1 MIVLSASDLTKTY
14 GTDVIIK
21 GADFHI
27 NGGDRVGLVGRNG
40 AGKTTLLN
48 MLTGEL
54 RPDGGRIYMP
64 AGLRMGYLRQR
75 DNFGGD
81 MTVMEAVESIFEP
94 LRRLEEQIASAA
106 DMVAQTPEDRAL
118 LLRLDS
124 LQQEYEM
131 RGGYT
136 YKSEMTGILSSM
148 AFGPEYYDKKIETLS
163 GGERTRLALA
173 ALLLEKP
180 DLLILD
186 EPTNHLDIGM
196 LKWLE
201 QYLSSYRGSMIIVSH
216 DRYFLNRTVNR
227 IFEIEHHR
235 LRTYD
240 GNYDEYLEKKRQQ
253 SEAEMRAYE
262 NQQREI
268 SRQEAM
274 IRAMKE
280 RGTEHLAKRARS
292 REKRLD
298 MIERI
303 EKPKSAEDSMKIRFE
318 QDFQSGS
325 DVIMAED
332 LSKSFGEGKN
342 RRKLFDHVSLDIKR
356 GEKICI
362 VGQNGIGKTTLLKII
377 MNEIRPDSG
386 RIRAGHNV
394 TFGYYDQGQ
403 MLLDPSNTVLEEM
416 KNTYRLYTDTKM
428 RSILGRFLFKGD
440 DVFLKVRDLS
450 GGEKARLSLLK
461 MMLGGA
467 NTLILDEPTNHMDIE
482 SKEVFEEA
490 LAEFPGTA
498 VIVSHDRYFLQKI
511 PDRILELTPD
521 GMVEYLG
528 KYDYYM
534 EKKDRIESGKKYL
547 ESMASSEKQEGGA
560 GENDRERALSPEE
573 QRRLNKER
581 EAEER
586 RRTRRRE
593 ALEEE
598 LAGIEEE
605 IAGLSERISRP
616 ENAADYKLLSEL
628 SEQLTEAKARSEEL
642 MEEWLALD

>member
-1 MIVLSASDLTKTY
+1 MIVLSASDMTKTY

-148 AFGPEYYDKKIETLS
+148 AFSPEYYDKKIETLS

-377 MNEIRPDSG
+377 MNELRPDSG

-560 GENDRERALSPEE
+560 GENDREKALSPEE

>member
-201 QYLSSYRGSMIIVSH
+201 QYLSSYRLYRNSSVCFP
-216 DRYFLNRTVNR
+216 RQ
-227 IFEIEHHR
+227 IF
-235 LRTYD
+235 
-240 GNYDEYLEKKRQQ
+240 
-253 SEAEMRAYE
+253 S
-262 NQQREI
+262 
-268 SRQEAM
+268 
-274 IRAMKE
+274 
-280 RGTEHLAKRARS
+280 
-292 REKRLD
+292 
-298 MIERI
+298 
-303 EKPKSAEDSMKIRFE
+303 E
-318 QDFQSGS
+318 QD
-325 DVIMAED
+325 
-332 LSKSFGEGKN
+332 GKP
-342 RRKLFDHVSLDIKR
+342 HI
-356 GEKICI
+356 
-362 VGQNGIGKTTLLKII
+362 
-377 MNEIRPDSG
+377 
-386 RIRAGHNV
+386 
-394 TFGYYDQGQ
+394 
-403 MLLDPSNTVLEEM
+403 
-416 KNTYRLYTDTKM
+416 
-428 RSILGRFLFKGD
+428 
-440 DVFLKVRDLS
+440 
-450 GGEKARLSLLK
+450 
-461 MMLGGA
+461 
-467 NTLILDEPTNHMDIE
+467 
-482 SKEVFEEA
+482 
-490 LAEFPGTA
+490 
-498 VIVSHDRYFLQKI
+498 
-511 PDRILELTPD
+511 
-521 GMVEYLG
+521 
-528 KYDYYM
+528 
-534 EKKDRIESGKKYL
+534 
-547 ESMASSEKQEGGA
+547 
-560 GENDRERALSPEE
+560 
-573 QRRLNKER
+573 
-581 EAEER
+581 
-586 RRTRRRE
+586 
-593 ALEEE
+593 
-598 LAGIEEE
+598 
-605 IAGLSERISRP
+605 
-616 ENAADYKLLSEL
+616 
-628 SEQLTEAKARSEEL
+628 
-642 MEEWLALD
+642 

>member
-201 QYLSSYRGSMIIVSH
+201 QYLSSYRGCMIIVSH

>member
-148 AFGPEYYDKKIETLS
+148 AFGPEYYDKKIGTLS

-450 GGEKARLSLLK
+450 GGEKARLTLLK

-547 ESMASSEKQEGGA
+547 ESMASSEKQEGA
-560 GENDRERALSPEE
+560 GENDREKALSPEE

>member
-106 DMVAQTPEDRAL
+106 DMAAQTPEDRAL

-148 AFGPEYYDKKIETLS
+148 AFSPEYYDKKIETLS

-377 MNEIRPDSG
+377 MNELRPDSG

-560 GENDRERALSPEE
+560 GENDREKALSPEE

>member
-148 AFGPEYYDKKIETLS
+148 AFGPEYYDKKIGTLS

-240 GNYDEYLEKKRQQ
+240 GNYDEYLEKKQQQ

-268 SRQEAM
+268 SRQEDM

-440 DVFLKVRDLS
+440 EVFLKVRDLS

-560 GENDRERALSPEE
+560 GENDREKVLSPEE
-573 QRRLNKER
+573 QRRLNKEK

>member
-1 MIVLSASDLTKTY
+1 M
-14 GTDVIIK
+14 
-21 GADFHI
+21 
-27 NGGDRVGLVGRNG
+27 GLVGRNG

-148 AFGPEYYDKKIETLS
+148 AFGPEYYDKKIGTLS

-560 GENDRERALSPEE
+560 GENDRKKALSPEE

>member
-106 DMVAQTPEDRAL
+106 DMAAQTPEDRAL

-148 AFGPEYYDKKIETLS
+148 AFSPEYYDKKIETLS

-560 GENDRERALSPEE
+560 GENDREKALSPEE

-593 ALEEE
+593 VLEEE

>member
-1 MIVLSASDLTKTY
+1 MMVLSASDLTKTY

-148 AFGPEYYDKKIETLS
+148 AFSPEYYDKKIGTLS

-377 MNEIRPDSG
+377 MNELRPDSG

-547 ESMASSEKQEGGA
+547 ESMTSSEKQEGGA
-560 GENDRERALSPEE
+560 GENDREKALSPEE

>member
-148 AFGPEYYDKKIETLS
+148 AFGPEYYDKKIGTLS

-268 SRQEAM
+268 SRQETM

-450 GGEKARLSLLK
+450 GGEKARLTLLK

-560 GENDRERALSPEE
+560 GENDREKALSPEE